1 MSFITK
7 SRENEKKNFYSKIES
22 GSINAFIQQ
31 DFKSQA
37 GFADSK
43 TRLKLQS
50 IFLRKELGT
59 MKDARQIINEKFE
72 KEKQEM
78 RSYGNKIKDK

>member
-1 MSFITK
+1 LQIYFDKKRNFFEDRMNFIT
-7 SRENEKKNFYSKIES
+7 RFRQFEKKNFYSKIES
-22 GSINAFIQQ
+22 GSMNAFLHQ

-50 IFLRKELGT
+50 IFLRKELGSL
-59 MKDARQIINEKFE
+59 KDAR
-72 KEKQEM
+72 
-78 RSYGNKIKDK
+78 